1 MFPGLYLENALMY
14 ALLLLLLTSVTK
26 ALLLWNMLF
35 KAARLCVPSQGH
47 SYLAQNKTSF
57 IPFEMRAVV
66 CGQN

>member
-35 KAARLCVPSQGH
+35 KATRLTLCPKPGSLLLG
-47 SYLAQNKTSF
+47 SEQNVF
-57 IPFEMRAVV
+57 HPL
-66 CGQN
+66 